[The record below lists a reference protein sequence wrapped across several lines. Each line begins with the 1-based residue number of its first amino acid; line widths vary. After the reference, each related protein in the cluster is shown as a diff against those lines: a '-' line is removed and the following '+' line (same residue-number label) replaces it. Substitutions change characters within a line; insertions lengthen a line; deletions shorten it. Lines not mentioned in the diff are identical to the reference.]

1 MIDVMFFLL
10 VTCMLA
16 SLSMQSLNSIT
27 VNLPQGDV
35 PTAGRLCALTS
46 PSIPRQPGFTAG
58 NRSVSVGYGTSFS
71 AARPRRIRRF
81 DLQQAS
87 GVDGHH

>member
-1 MIDVMFFLL
+1 MKLRKGRGYRRGRIEIIPMIDVMFFLL

-35 PTAGRLCALTS
+35 PTAGRLCASTS
-46 PSIPRQPGFTAG
+46 PSIPRQPGFHS
-58 NRSVSVGYGTSFS
+58 R
-71 AARPRRIRRF
+71 
-81 DLQQAS
+81 
-87 GVDGHH
+87 